1 MQEKN
6 RPAQQL
12 LRRPILCLQQDAF
25 FYFSA
30 SAARNFSG
38 NLPLISRSIE
48 RIIDE
53 MARADEPPWPI
64 ITGALIPITGVP
76 PIDS

>member
-1 MQEKN
+1 MSISEANLDTLIFVTLTTQKG
-6 RPAQQL
+6 L
-12 LRRPILCLQQDAF
+12 F

-30 SAARNFSG
+30 NAARSFSG